1 MKERSEKL
9 FRNRDVWFSLTV
21 FFFIAFAY
29 FCFVANYVLYFQE
42 TQALFVFSGEFLN
55 QRLVKP
61 GGLVEY
67 AGKFLTQF
75 YASKVAG
82 SLVAA
87 FFITLPA
94 LSVCYINKKLI
105 KGTAVSFPLMFVAP
119 ALLMV
124 MQSNYYHLMEY
135 NIGFNV
141 VLLFFLFAVSS
152 GKLWRKVAVLAL
164 FPLLWYVSG
173 GYSLIFAGMY
183 LVYILLAKRE
193 KHSLIFGGIL
203 VAVTGVTYL
212 VFSRLLFLEPPVN
225 IIFYPLPFLENTAY
239 IAAFAVLVLFLVLY
253 PVIFRALAGL
263 SEGKKKAWY
272 FMVPAGLIV
281 AAAIVLSLMV
291 YNPQT
296 ARVVELERLVFAGR
310 YDEAIEYQEKKPA
323 RNLIGQYFYNY
334 SLAETGK
341 LCDRLFEGSQDFG
354 YGSLILP
361 WGDVHL
367 SRGAYFYYAVGLT
380 NEAHRWAYEEMI
392 VYGYRPENI
401 RMLAKTSLLNGDY
414 QMAQKYVNILKKTV
428 FYRKWA
434 LELENMIN
442 NPGLIQ
448 THSEFGEKLRLI
460 PTKNFFVQ
468 FNEPQNNLPLII
480 DSQPG
485 NKTALEYYLAGL
497 LLSKNVEIAV
507 DSIRKLKSLGYTRIP
522 RYLEEAALIMYNS
535 TGIAP
540 DLGGLPISA
549 ESSDRFSRYFTAY
562 VAARQ
567 DQTKLKERM
576 EKDFSDTFWFY
587 FHFK

>member
-1 MKERSEKL
+1 MKDRIDTLK
-9 FRNRDVWFSLTV
+9 RNRDVWFSMTV

-75 YASKVAG
+75 YASRVAG

-87 FFITLPA
+87 FFLTLPA
-94 LSVCYINKKLI
+94 LSLCYINRKLI
-105 KGTAVSFPLMFVAP
+105 NGAAVSFPLMFHVP
-119 ALLMV
+119 ALMMV

-141 VLLFFLFAVSS
+141 ALLFFLFAVSS
-152 GKLWRKVAVLAL
+152 GRVWRKIAVLLL

-183 LVYILLAKRE
+183 LVYILLAERE
-193 KHSLIFGGIL
+193 RHSLIFAGLL
-203 VAVTGVTYL
+203 VAVSGVTYL
-212 VFSRLLFLEPPVN
+212 VFSRLLFLEPPAN
-225 IIFYPLPFLENTAY
+225 IIFYPLPFLENSAY
-239 IAAFAVLVLFLVLY
+239 IAAFAALVLFLVLY
-253 PVIFRALAGL
+253 PVISRALARL
-263 SEGKKKAWY
+263 SAGKKKAWY

-281 AAAIVLSLMV
+281 AVAIVLSLMV

-310 YDEAIEYQEKKPA
+310 YDDAIEYQEKKPA

-341 LCDRLFEGSQDFG
+341 LCDRLFEGNQDFG

-367 SRGAYFYYAVGLT
+367 SRGAYFYYAIGLT

-401 RMLAKTSLLNGDY
+401 RMLAKTSLLNRDY
-414 QMAQKYVNILKKTV
+414 QMAQKYVNILKKTI

-434 LELENMIN
+434 LEIEKMIN

-448 THSEFGEKLRLI
+448 THPEFGQKLRLI
-460 PTKNFFVQ
+460 PTTNFFVQ

-480 DSQPG
+480 ESQPG

-507 DSIRKLKSLGYTRIP
+507 DSIRKLRTLGYTRIP

-567 DQTKLKERM
+567 DQARLKERM
-576 EKDFSDTFWFY
+576 EKDFSDTFWYY